1 MTDKDKELDQGT
13 SRPASHQELGS
24 SGATTADKIA
34 LGVGAAAAIG
44 VAAGLLIA
52 RQSAKAMRKYI
63 IKDDSALKDY
73 WQFDY
78 VRDAVPHT
86 RYFHGTEAAVQ
97 RRIKNIQGESKQF
110 QVLEQAQAE
119 ELARA
124 NNTHIIELF

>member
-1 MTDKDKELDQGT
+1 MTDKDKELDQET
-13 SRPASHQELGS
+13 LKPARHKEFERG
-24 SGATTADKIA
+24 GATTADKIA

-78 VRDAVPHT
+78 IRDSVPHT

-97 RRIKNIQGESKQF
+97 RRVKNIQGEPKQF
-110 QVLEQAQAE
+110 QVLEQAKAE
-119 ELARA
+119 ELAQA